1 MQMPDDEIVDR
12 LSWVEA
18 RLELLELES
27 RYSHLWDSGDG
38 SGWAALFS
46 KDGVFERADGSES
59 SSDMAQGRA
68 ALAQRCA
75 EAHSQHAS
83 LHFLHLPD
91 LRVEGSRA
99 TGWMNFQF
107 LAINLVGGE
116 VSQTM
121 GFHEVIYVKDPD
133 GWLIDHR
140 TERCLYRRV
149 HGSYAAQFYAQVL
162 SQRQLKANDPG
173 PRPMGPAL

>member
-1 MQMPDDEIVDR
+1 MHMADDDIADR

-38 SGWAALFS
+38 SGWAALFCN
-46 KDGVFERADGSES
+46 DGVFERADGSERS
-59 SSDMAQGRA
+59 GDMARGRA

-75 EAHSQHAS
+75 DAHARQAS

-91 LRVEGSRA
+91 LRVEDGRA

-107 LAINLVGGE
+107 LAIGLVGGE
-116 VSQTM
+116 VSETM
-121 GFHEVIYVKDPD
+121 GFHEVTYVKDPD
-133 GWLIDHR
+133 GWLIEHR

-149 HGSYAAQFYAQVL
+149 HGSYASQFYAAVL
-162 SQRQLKANDPG
+162 SQRQSEATDPG
-173 PRPMGPAL
+173 ARPAL